1 MRVLFATA
9 EAYPLAKTGGLADV
23 SRALPIALARHGVDV
38 RLLLPCYPSAL
49 AKIERPHTVAKLGPM
64 LGIADATLIEGTFP
78 ETDLPVWLV
87 NSPTLFQRDG
97 NLYQD
102 ESGRDWSDNAL
113 RFAFLSHAGAK
124 LAMQQTRVAWKPD
137 VVHANDW
144 HTGLLPLLLALE
156 TALKPSTVFTAHNM
170 AFQGNF
176 ARETLPAIGV
186 PQHCCDASAIEFYGQ
201 ISFLKAGLR
210 YGDRVT
216 TVSPTY
222 AKEIL
227 TPEFGCGLDGELRQR
242 NTDFCGILNGI
253 DDDLWNPATD
263 SHLPQTYRASS
274 IAGKKTCKAELQR
287 ELGLPMNPETP
298 LVGFVSRLTQQ
309 KMVDIILSALPWIV
323 EQGAQ
328 LVIDGEG
335 DPAIEAALQ
344 EAQAR
349 YGNQVAV
356 TIGYAEPLAHRLQ
369 AGSDILL
376 APARFEPCGLTQL
389 YALRYGTLPIVRR
402 TGGLADTVVDATAL
416 TMVDRTATGF
426 VFEDAN
432 TTSLVSAIGRAL
444 ALYREPLTWRRLQ
457 LNAMA
462 QDFSWDTSAAK
473 YISLYRELSG
483 ATPIAET
490 ANDADQTLET
500 ERLIAR

>member
-1 MRVLFATA
+1 MRVLYATA

-49 AKIERPHTVAKLGPM
+49 AQIEKPHTVAKLGSM

-87 NSPTLFQRDG
+87 NSATLFQRDG

-113 RFAFLSHAGAK
+113 RFAFLAHAGAK

-144 HTGLLPLLLALE
+144 HTGLLPLLLSLE
-156 TALKPSTVFTAHNM
+156 TGPKPSTVFTAHNM

-186 PQHCCDASAIEFYGQ
+186 PQHCYDTSAIEFYGQ

-210 YGDRVT
+210 YGNRVT

-227 TPEFGCGLDGELRQR
+227 TPDFGCGMDGDLRQR

-253 DDDLWNPATD
+253 DDELWNPATD
-263 SHLPQTYRASS
+263 IHLPQTYRASS
-274 IAGKKTCKAELQR
+274 IAGKRTCKAMLQR
-287 ELGLPMNPETP
+287 ELGLPITP
-298 LVGFVSRLTQQ
+298 KYHSSGS
-309 KMVDIILSALPWIV
+309 SA
-323 EQGAQ
+323 G
-328 LVIDGEG
+328 
-335 DPAIEAALQ
+335 
-344 EAQAR
+344 
-349 YGNQVAV
+349 
-356 TIGYAEPLAHRLQ
+356 
-369 AGSDILL
+369 
-376 APARFEPCGLTQL
+376 
-389 YALRYGTLPIVRR
+389 
-402 TGGLADTVVDATAL
+402 
-416 TMVDRTATGF
+416 
-426 VFEDAN
+426 
-432 TTSLVSAIGRAL
+432 
-444 ALYREPLTWRRLQ
+444 
-457 LNAMA
+457 
-462 QDFSWDTSAAK
+462 
-473 YISLYRELSG
+473 
-483 ATPIAET
+483 
-490 ANDADQTLET
+490 
-500 ERLIAR
+500 